1 MEENLERELRQA
13 QEVYRMVVEF
23 FVNYSFQ
30 ILGAIIILLIG
41 LFIARKVG
49 NFIMK
54 LCEKKG
60 LDITLSQFIAS
71 TAKII
76 VIVMVAIVALGKIG
90 ISVTPFLAAVG
101 ALSLGVGL
109 AAQGLLANYGAGL
122 NIILTRPYVVGD
134 TITVQGVTGQ
144 VQAVQLAFT
153 VLTDEDGV
161 RITIPNR
168 HIIGEILHNS
178 FTYKLA
184 ELSVCIA
191 YREDPEQVVKL
202 INGALAEV
210 RGITG
215 KEVNGITGNEA
226 RGITDNEIRSVTDNK
241 APQVGIE
248 AFAERGIMIGI
259 RVWLP
264 TRQYYGQLYETNRK
278 IYAALQAER
287 VAIALPQQELR
298 ILNSNQR
305 SAVYAPAD

>member
-30 ILGAIIILLIG
+30 ILGAVIILLIG
-41 LFIARKVG
+41 LFLARKVG
-49 NFIMK
+49 NVILK
-54 LCEKKG
+54 LCAKKE

-71 TAKII
+71 TAKIV
-76 VIVMVAIVALGKIG
+76 VIVMVAIIALGKIG

-101 ALSLGVGL
+101 ALSLGIGL

-134 TITVQGVTGQ
+134 TITVEGVTGQ

-153 VLTDEDGV
+153 FLTDEDGV

-178 FTYKLA
+178 FTHKLA
-184 ELSVCIA
+184 ELSVCVA
-191 YREDPEQVVKL
+191 YREDPEQVIQL
-202 INGALAEV
+202 IAEALENQE
-210 RGITG
+210 GLSES
-215 KEVNGITGNEA
+215 KP
-226 RGITDNEIRSVTDNK
+226 
-241 APQVGIE
+241 PQIGIE

-264 TRQYYGQLYETNRK
+264 TQQYYGALYETNRR
-278 IYAALQAER
+278 IYAALQAR
-287 VAIALPQQELR
+287 QVTIALPQQELR
-298 ILNSNQR
+298 ILNEHPSTAR
-305 SAVYAPAD
+305 PADH

>member
-30 ILGAIIILLIG
+30 ILGAVIILLIG
-41 LFIARKVG
+41 LFLARKVG
-49 NFIMK
+49 NVILK
-54 LCEKKG
+54 LCAKKE

-71 TAKII
+71 TAKIV
-76 VIVMVAIVALGKIG
+76 VIVMVAIIALGKIG

-101 ALSLGVGL
+101 ALSLGIGL

-134 TITVQGVTGQ
+134 TITVEGVTGQ

-153 VLTDEDGV
+153 FLTDEDGV

-178 FTYKLA
+178 FTHKLA
-184 ELSVCIA
+184 ELSVCVA

-202 INGALAEV
+202 IAEALENQE
-210 RGITG
+210 GLSESKT
-215 KEVNGITGNEA
+215 
-226 RGITDNEIRSVTDNK
+226 
-241 APQVGIE
+241 PQIGIE

-264 TRQYYGQLYETNRK
+264 TQQYYGALYETNRR
-278 IYAALQAER
+278 IYAALQAR
-287 VAIALPQQELR
+287 QVAIALPQQELR
-298 ILNSNQR
+298 ILNEYPSTAR
-305 SAVYAPAD
+305 PADH